1 MVSPLTSD
9 APRMNRLNATFAR
22 LLLGLF
28 AALML
33 AVPSVG
39 YGQDNGGER
48 ERRGR
53 WGRDRDRE
61 DRDEDKKDEKAVYVA
76 PPRSLSPANESMGFG
91 KPKVAVDG
99 RGFSSSQPA
108 GTAGSNAATSDKDRE
123 YARGLLS
130 KYDTNGNRVLDEDEW
145 KQISGDPEKADTN
158 RDKRITYDE
167 LVARVANKRREKEVG
182 STGNSFGD
190 LRSYR
195 LATATEK
202 LPEEG
207 LPSWF
212 NDRDRDHDGQVS
224 MHEWSRSW
232 NSSTVRD
239 FTSKDAD
246 GDGIITVGEA
256 LESER

>member
-1 MVSPLTSD
+1 
-9 APRMNRLNATFAR
+9 MNRLNATFAR

-76 PPRSLSPANESMGFG
+76 PPRSLSPKNESMGFG
-91 KPKVAVDG
+91 KPKVMSVG
-99 RGFSSSQPA
+99 PGFGASKTASAP
-108 GTAGSNAATSDKDRE
+108 GTSFAPTERDRKWAENALK
-123 YARGLLS
+123 
-130 KYDTNGNRVLDEDEW
+130 KYD
-145 KQISGDPEKADTN
+145 KN
-158 RDKRITYDE
+158 RDGSVTEAELDKSRIAIYDKNDDAKVDLNE
-167 LVARVANKRREKEVG
+167 LIAFSQGAPK
-182 STGNSFGD
+182 SPTGAP
-190 LRSYR
+190 LTKKSYR
-195 LATATEK
+195 LLSAAEK

-212 NDRDRDHDGQVS
+212 NDRDRDDDGQVS

>member
-1 MVSPLTSD
+1 
-9 APRMNRLNATFAR
+9 MNRPNATFAR
-22 LLLGLF
+22 LLLGLC

-33 AVPSVG
+33 AVPTVV
-39 YGQDNGGER
+39 YGQENGGKGQENGGDR
-48 ERRGR
+48 ERRSR
-53 WGRDRDRE
+53 WGRDRE
-61 DRDEDKKDEKAVYVA
+61 DRDDEKKDEKPAYVA
-76 PPRSLSPANESMGFG
+76 PPRSLSPANESMVFG
-91 KPKVAVDG
+91 KTPLPDG
-99 RGFSSSQPA
+99 RGSTRGFGASQPVGA
-108 GTAGSNAATSDKDRE
+108 AGSSAGAATSDKDRE

-145 KQISGDPEKADTN
+145 KPISGEPEKADTN

-182 STGNSFGD
+182 STGTSFGD

-195 LATATEK
+195 LASATEK

-212 NDRDRDHDGQVS
+212 KDRDRDGDGQVS

-232 NSSTVRD
+232 NSSMVRD

-246 GDGIITVGEA
+246 GDGIITVAEA